1 MKVVV
6 TIAALHS
13 AIGGP
18 ARTVPALCRAMAR
31 EGIEVELITISE
43 GKEEASQDKSVQEFK
58 LTRIATRTSR
68 YAPLS
73 WHRQFNET
81 LARATASADPVV
93 LYDVGLW
100 LPQNHLVARFA
111 RSRGLPLMISPRGM
125 LSAQALEVS
134 KWKKRLAWLA
144 YQKSDLQIARV
155 LHVTSE
161 AEAEDCRRRSS
172 RPEMA

>member
-58 LTRIATRTSR
+58 LTKITTRTNR
-68 YAPLS
+68 YAPWP
-73 WHRQFNET
+73 WHGEFKKT
-81 LARATASADPVV
+81 LARATGGSNRVA

-100 LPQNHLVARFA
+100 LPQNHLVA
-111 RSRGLPLMISPRGM
+111 
-125 LSAQALEVS
+125 
-134 KWKKRLAWLA
+134 
-144 YQKSDLQIARV
+144 
-155 LHVTSE
+155 
-161 AEAEDCRRRSS
+161 
-172 RPEMA
+172 